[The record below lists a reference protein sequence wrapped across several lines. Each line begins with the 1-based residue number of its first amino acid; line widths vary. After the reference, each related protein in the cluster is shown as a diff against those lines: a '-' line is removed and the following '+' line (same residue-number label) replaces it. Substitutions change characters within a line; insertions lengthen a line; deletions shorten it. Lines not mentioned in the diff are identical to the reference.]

1 MTLQHLIR
9 RHAFTEGLSEEQIA
23 QLAAISAEV
32 LFEPGAIIL
41 RSGQLSE
48 YLYLLLSGSVAVEL
62 WTPQFTVCVQ
72 ALGSGDVF
80 GWSAVL
86 DNQDTFFQVR
96 ARERV
101 FALRLDGSRLSRL
114 LHTDAQL
121 GSKLLFRTLALV
133 AGRVKATE
141 ERFAE
146 MCGVRLAAAAD

>member
-9 RHAFTEGLSEEQIA
+9 RHAFTEGLSEERIA
-23 QLAAISAEV
+23 RLATISAEV
-32 LFEPGAIIL
+32 LFEPGALVL

-62 WTPQFTVCVQ
+62 RTQQITVCVQ
-72 ALGSGDVF
+72 TLGSGDVF

-86 DNQDTFFQVR
+86 DHQDTFFQVR
-96 ARERV
+96 ARERA
-101 FALRLDGSRLSRL
+101 FAVRLDGTLFAHL
-114 LHTDAQL
+114 LRTDPQL

-146 MCGVRLAAAAD
+146 MCGVRLQAAAD